1 MRGRIPLDSLCAN
14 NRAGEPGLA
23 PWRDAARPPD
33 DRALAAG
40 RVRAGGIT
48 PTIAGDYAA
57 IFQGTSMSRMKLL
70 TGVAASFLTTLP
82 AIAQDRSPESDDRTR
97 PDTQVAIGSGDI
109 VVTAGSMARSTANV
123 LTSVDVLGGDV
134 AQRQNVDNA
143 WELFARLPGVV
154 LTDYNQGTT
163 SGRFSIRGFNGEG
176 EINAVKLLIDG
187 VPANDNAG
195 RMDFIDLIS
204 PLDIASV
211 ELVRGTSDPRWGLHA
226 IAGSANIKTRTG
238 GTYIDA
244 RAIGGAF
251 GTYDAQVS
259 AGVEAG
265 GLSQNYL
272 LGYRRSHGY
281 REHADLER
289 LNFAGKW
296 FYDFGPARLGLT
308 VRHGRADAEEPGYL
322 TDADA
327 STDRRRSYA
336 VSETDGGIRELSQYS
351 LHLDADLTS
360 RVSLTAV
367 GYANSIDDNR
377 YVRFSANVAQQQR
390 LTDEQQYGIVTGLHW
405 HAADWLMA
413 EVGGDVQWQ
422 HNRSLRW
429 TTNRRTIIAAT
440 RDQDF
445 DLTVGGGYVQAI
457 VTPLG
462 WLTITPAWRID
473 RVGGSYTNRLNGRDY
488 PLNDYGTISQP
499 KLSVALAPLA
509 GLAAYANY
517 GRTFQIGAG
526 SGAFVVPPRVRD
538 VEPSINEGFEA
549 GVKLARGRWLTARA
563 AIWQQ
568 TAGGELRRRLNDPSG
583 EFDNLGETR
592 RRGLDLEA
600 SVQPV
605 PGLSAWASWSHQKAV
620 IRVAD
625 PSAPLTAGNE
635 IDHVPRDV
643 FTAGVEWAPDTLPW
657 RASLW
662 GNGQSSYE
670 LDTANSQGRYG
681 NYFQVT
687 AELAYRMTKAIEV
700 SAQVRNLT
708 NDRYEYV
715 WFDGTQRLHA
725 PADPRSVFGAV
736 RARF

>member
-1 MRGRIPLDSLCAN
+1 MIRKYCL
-14 NRAGEPGLA
+14 AGTVSCLLLSTP
-23 PWRDAARPPD
+23 
-33 DRALAAG
+33 ALA
-40 RVRAGGIT
+40 
-48 PTIAGDYAA
+48 
-57 IFQGTSMSRMKLL
+57 
-70 TGVAASFLTTLP
+70 
-82 AIAQDRSPESDDRTR
+82 QDADETATQRRQ
-97 PDTQVAIGSGDI
+97 PDTQVAIGGADI
-109 VVTAGSMARSTANV
+109 VVTAGAMARSAANV

-154 LTDYNQGTT
+154 LTDFNQGTT

-176 EINAVKLLIDG
+176 EINAVKLTIDG
-187 VPANDNAG
+187 VPSNDNAG

-226 IAGSANIKTRTG
+226 IAGSANIQTRTG
-238 GTYIDA
+238 GTYLDT
-244 RAIGGAF
+244 RAIAGAF
-251 GTYDAQVS
+251 GTQDAQLS
-259 AGVEAG
+259 AGVETG
-265 GLSQNYL
+265 RLSQNYL
-272 LGYRRSHGY
+272 IGYRRSDGY
-281 REHADLER
+281 RDHADLDR
-289 LNFAGKW
+289 LNLAGKW
-296 FYDFGPARLGLT
+296 FYDFGAAKLGLI
-308 VRHGRADAEEPGYL
+308 VRHGRATAAEPGYL

-327 STDRRRSYA
+327 YTDRRRSYA
-336 VSETDGGIRELSQYS
+336 VSETDGGTRRLSQYS
-351 LHLDADLTS
+351 LHLDADLAS
-360 RVSLTAV
+360 RLSLTAV

-377 YVRFSANVAQQQR
+377 YVRFSAGVAQQQR
-390 LTDEQQYGIVTGLHW
+390 LTDERQYGVVTGLHW

-429 TTNRRTIIAAT
+429 TTNRRTIVAAT

-457 VTPLG
+457 VTPVR
-462 WLTITPAWRID
+462 WLTVTPAWRID
-473 RVGGSYTNRLNGRDY
+473 RVGGRYTNRLNGIRY

-499 KLSVALAPLA
+499 KLSVALTPVA
-509 GLAAYANY
+509 GVTAYGNF

-538 VEPSINEGFEA
+538 VEPSINEGYEA
-549 GVKLARGRWLTARA
+549 GIKLSQGRWLTARA
-563 AIWQQ
+563 AAWQQ
-568 TAGGELRRRLNDPSG
+568 TASGELRRRLNDPSG

-592 RRGLDLEA
+592 RRGFDVEA
-600 SVQPV
+600 SVRPV
-605 PGLSAWASWSHQKAV
+605 VGLSAWASWSRQKAV

-625 PSAPLTAGNE
+625 PAAPLTAGNA
-635 IDHVPRDV
+635 IDHVPRNV
-643 FTAGVEWAPDTLPW
+643 YTTGIEWTPAALPW
-657 RASLW
+657 RVSLW
-662 GNGQSSYE
+662 GNGQSAYD
-670 LDTANSQGRYG
+670 LNTANDQGRYG
-681 NYFQVT
+681 GYFQVT
-687 AELAYRMTKAIEV
+687 GELAWRLTRAIEM

-725 PADPRSVFGAV
+725 PADPRSAFAAI